1 MKQSTFLGLPRWQ
14 ITLGVVFIS
23 QVLTAV
29 GFSLVFPFLPL
40 YVEHLGSTTGLSVEW
55 MAGLVI
61 AVQGVTMMIASPLW
75 GAVADR
81 YGRKLMVLRATFG
94 GTIIMALMGMVT
106 SGEQLILL
114 RGIQGLVTG
123 TVAANN
129 ALVASAAPRDKV
141 GFAMGT
147 LQVSLWGGVALGP
160 LLGGVLADMF
170 GFAMPFFITA
180 TALFLSGV
188 LIYFGI
194 EEEFEPQQISANKSK
209 PSMFEQWQHVLS
221 SNGVS
226 LVYLMRFLAG
236 VGRTMIIPIAPLFVV
251 SLLNPEMVRQ
261 SIFAGAVMSVSS
273 ATSTISG
280 IYLGRLGDNIGHRNV
295 LIWSAAVVVLFYI
308 PQPFVTNVWQLLALQ
323 GLAGLAMGG
332 IISAPSA
339 LLARYTE
346 PGEEGAVY
354 GLDNSI
360 VAGARAVAPLAG
372 AGVAMIIGM
381 RGTFAATAI
390 LFVVVWATALLYL
403 PKDKKLKP
411 HLQQIAAIGN

>member
-1 MKQSTFLGLPRWQ
+1 MQKSTFLGLPRWQ
-14 ITLGVVFIS
+14 ITLAVVFLS

-40 YVEHLGSTTGLSVEW
+40 YVEELGSTTGLSVEW

-61 AVQGVTMMIASPLW
+61 AVQGFTMMIASPLW

-94 GTIIMALMGMVT
+94 GAIIMGLMGIVT

-114 RGIQGLVTG
+114 RGIQGIVTG

-129 ALVASAAPRDKV
+129 ALVASAAPREKV

-160 LLGGVLADMF
+160 ILGGILADNF

-180 TALFLSGV
+180 VALFLSGL
-188 LIYFGI
+188 LIYIGI
-194 EEEFEPQQISANKSK
+194 EEEFEPQKQKNDTNR
-209 PSMFEQWQHVLS
+209 PSMMEQWSHVLS
-221 SNGVS
+221 AQGVT
-226 LVYLMRFLAG
+226 LVYFMRFLAG
-236 VGRTMIIPIAPLFVV
+236 IGRTMIIPIAPLFVV
-251 SLLNPEMVRQ
+251 TLLNPDMAGQ

-273 ATSTISG
+273 ATSTVSG
-280 IYLGRLGDNIGHRNV
+280 VYLGRLGDRIGHRRI
-295 LIWSAAVVVLFYI
+295 LMWSAIVVVIFYL
-308 PQPFVTNVWQLLALQ
+308 PQPFVTNIWQLLALQ

-339 LLARYTE
+339 LLAQYTE
-346 PGEEGAVY
+346 EGEEGAVY

-360 VAGARAVAPLAG
+360 VAAARAVAPLLG
-372 AGVAMIIGM
+372 AGIAMIIGY
-381 RGTFAATAI
+381 RGTFAATAV
-390 LFVVVWATALLYL
+390 LFAVVWLVATIYL
-403 PKDKKLKP
+403 PKDK
-411 HLQQIAAIGN
+411 HLIPRLQALAVGD

>member
-1 MKQSTFLGLPRWQ
+1 MQKSTFLGLPRWQ
-14 ITLGVVFIS
+14 ITLAVVFLS

-40 YVEHLGSTTGLSVEW
+40 YVEELGSTTGLSVEW

-61 AVQGVTMMIASPLW
+61 AVQGFTMMIASPLW

-94 GTIIMALMGMVT
+94 GAIIMGLMGIVT

-114 RGIQGLVTG
+114 RGIQGIVTG

-129 ALVASAAPRDKV
+129 ALVASAAPREKV

-160 LLGGVLADMF
+160 ILGGILADNF

-180 TALFLSGV
+180 VALFLSGL
-188 LIYFGI
+188 LIYIGI
-194 EEEFEPQQISANKSK
+194 EEEFEPQKQKNDTNRPSMIEQWSHVISA
-209 PSMFEQWQHVLS
+209 Q
-221 SNGVS
+221 GVT
-226 LVYLMRFLAG
+226 LVYFMRFLAG
-236 VGRTMIIPIAPLFVV
+236 IGRTMIIPIAPLFVV
-251 SLLNPEMVRQ
+251 TLLNPDMAGQ

-273 ATSTISG
+273 ATSTVSG
-280 IYLGRLGDNIGHRNV
+280 VYLGRLGDRIGHRRI
-295 LIWSAAVVVLFYI
+295 LMWSAIVVVIFYL
-308 PQPFVTNVWQLLALQ
+308 PQPFVTNIWQLLALQ

-339 LLARYTE
+339 LLAQYTE
-346 PGEEGAVY
+346 EGEEGAVY

-360 VAGARAVAPLAG
+360 VAAARAVAPLLG
-372 AGVAMIIGM
+372 AGIAMIIGY
-381 RGTFAATAI
+381 RGTFAATAV
-390 LFVVVWATALLYL
+390 LFAVVWLVATIYL
-403 PKDKKLKP
+403 PKDK
-411 HLQQIAAIGN
+411 HLIPRLQALAVGD

>member
-1 MKQSTFLGLPRWQ
+1 MQKSTFLGLERWQ
-14 ITLGVVFIS
+14 VTLTVVFIS

-40 YVEHLGSTTGLSVEW
+40 YVEELGSTTGLSVEW

-61 AVQGVTMMIASPLW
+61 AVQGFTMMFASPLW
-75 GAVADR
+75 GAAADR
-81 YGRKLMVLRATFG
+81 YGRKMMVMRATLG
-94 GTIIMALMGMVT
+94 GAVVMALMGIVT
-106 SGEQLILL
+106 SGEQLIFL
-114 RGIQGLVTG
+114 RGVQGIVTG

-129 ALVASAAPRDKV
+129 ALVASAAPREKV

-160 LLGGVLADMF
+160 ILGGILADNF

-180 TALFLSGV
+180 VALFLSGV

-194 EEEFEPQQISANKSK
+194 DEDFEEQKQKNDVQRA
-209 PSMFEQWQHVLS
+209 SMFEQWQHVLS
-221 SNGVS
+221 AHGVS

-236 VGRTMIIPIAPLFVV
+236 TGRTMIVPIAPLFVV
-251 SLLNPEMVRQ
+251 TLLNPEMAGQ

-280 IYLGRLGDNIGHRNV
+280 VYLGRLGDRIGHRTI
-295 LIWSAAVVVLFYI
+295 LIWSAIVVVIFYL
-308 PQPFVTNVWQLLALQ
+308 PQPFVTNIWQLLALQ

-339 LLARYTE
+339 LLAQYTE

-360 VAGARAVAPLAG
+360 VAGARAFAPLLG
-372 AGVAMIIGM
+372 AGVAMIFGF
-381 RGTFAATAI
+381 RGTFAATGV
-390 LFVVVWATALLYL
+390 LFFIVWLTALLFL
-403 PKDKKLKP
+403 PKV
-411 HLQQIAAIGN
+411 HTQQSPLATVAVGD

>member
-1 MKQSTFLGLPRWQ
+1 MQKSTFLGLPRWQ
-14 ITLGVVFIS
+14 ITLAVVFLS

-40 YVEHLGSTTGLSVEW
+40 YVEELGSTTGLSVEW

-61 AVQGVTMMIASPLW
+61 AVQGFTMMIASPLW

-94 GTIIMALMGMVT
+94 GAIIMGLMGIVT

-114 RGIQGLVTG
+114 RGIQGIVTG

-129 ALVASAAPRDKV
+129 ALVASAAPREKV

-160 LLGGVLADMF
+160 ILGGILADNF

-180 TALFLSGV
+180 VALFLSGL
-188 LIYFGI
+188 LIYIGI
-194 EEEFEPQQISANKSK
+194 EEEFEPQKQKNDTNR
-209 PSMFEQWQHVLS
+209 PSMMEQWSHVLS
-221 SNGVS
+221 AQGVT

-236 VGRTMIIPIAPLFVV
+236 IGRTMIIPIAPLFVV
-251 SLLNPEMVRQ
+251 TLLNPDMAGQ

-273 ATSTISG
+273 ATSTVSG
-280 IYLGRLGDNIGHRNV
+280 VYLGRLGDRIGHRRI
-295 LIWSAAVVVLFYI
+295 LMWSAIVVVIFYL
-308 PQPFVTNVWQLLALQ
+308 PQPFVTNIWQLLALQ

-339 LLARYTE
+339 LLAQYTE
-346 PGEEGAVY
+346 EGEEGAVY

-360 VAGARAVAPLAG
+360 VAAARAVAPLLG
-372 AGVAMIIGM
+372 AGIAMIIGY
-381 RGTFAATAI
+381 RGTFAATAV
-390 LFVVVWATALLYL
+390 LFAVVWLVATIYL
-403 PKDKKLKP
+403 PKDK
-411 HLQQIAAIGN
+411 HLIPRLQALAVGD